1 MRASLQSTA
10 NNRVESISTNDG
22 QAVNRLLYSSSFW
35 ARRHNNELSHT
46 THNIFMDSVSVL
58 AYVDTYQL

>member
-10 NNRVESISTNDG
+10 NNRVESTSTNDG